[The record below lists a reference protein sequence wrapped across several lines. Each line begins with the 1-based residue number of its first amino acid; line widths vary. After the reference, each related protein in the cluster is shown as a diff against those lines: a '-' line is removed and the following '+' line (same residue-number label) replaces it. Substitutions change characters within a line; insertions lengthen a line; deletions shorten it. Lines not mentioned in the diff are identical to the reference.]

1 MPQRAAIALAL
12 LVSAC
17 GGGGG
22 GGSSEQSPPVTGGP
36 DVAVA
41 TLERVTLRPSA
52 ASGAGVASF
61 AWEQIDGT
69 PVASASTAADGAQ
82 TFTAPAFPDVLVW
95 EVEGR
100 RADGSIA
107 GVDRVRV
114 AVVAP
119 GAPPP
124 TLTASSALLVRGGG
138 PGRARAS
145 ALHAQ
150 TERLFVVD
158 SVARE
163 VVVFDVGDPA
173 NPVEIGAFG
182 APGPAPAWDP
192 GAPLDVAA
200 GDSGPVAVTW
210 AASSPDF
217 PGRLQLVDAA
227 TLLELRAFSTTGA
240 EPLDVDVSR
249 DGATIA
255 VACSG
260 EPKTSGLGDG
270 RGYVTLV
277 DVPPAGAEFI
287 DPQGDVSPIPFSAF
301 DGSEAALATAGVRF
315 FDPAPLSSVDLAP
328 TSVALSPDGQRAWVA
343 FARNNCVV
351 TIDVV
356 AQLTRDIAALPDRR
370 SGAADR
376 GPRFDG
382 VRATWSDAETAA
394 TTAAGDEL
402 PLGGFEG
409 LLRFD
414 EAGGVVTLDV
424 VSGSG
429 PTLAPTDLDGDGVR
443 ELPFAV
449 PDAGLAVR
457 TVTIGPEGAAA
468 AGALALRTVVGTPIT
483 GRPAAYPSAPGLAG
497 HDEVAIDPSGATLA
511 PSNLGARFAGAT
523 RGPGGEIWLAE
534 ARRPGVWRF
543 GPGGALVG
551 RSVPAGA
558 PATLG
563 DPDLPAAFARRR
575 LNLDLPPGRRFGG
588 FGAIAYDPVRG
599 SVFAVPRLPL
609 DTPDTADDAASRTS
623 RILRVVELR
632 ASDARVVGEYALVT
646 EGPEHAAEGL
656 AFGPAGSAAGGA
668 LALLEAGPE
677 EDGLR
682 AIWRLDPDGAT
693 NLRTLSPADYASIDA
708 ALEGTAPA
716 DLGALTPP
724 ITPIGKELIVDLA
737 ASGLSGGARPS
748 GLAFAGTR
756 LAVLHDDGRLGL
768 AAAAFDAAT
777 VAITARGPT
786 DGALGVG
793 EVRGFV
799 FDTSVDGEG
808 PVAADFV
815 PVVGLDQP
823 LDLAAFAGADG
834 VARVALANG
843 GLPRVV
849 RDAGGAIVEDER
861 VRAGDLVLDTIVF
874 PGAASWR
881 PDPFGGDVVVSER
894 DADLDGDGLADRL
907 AVFGSRSVS
916 LLDVDGRTTWTST
929 SLLAERARRLD
940 PVAVD
945 AASVASGIA
954 PSALVVCQLGGTPR
968 LLAAL
973 SGAGAVAV
981 FDLRSPSAPRLEAVL
996 PGPAR
1001 PDDIDAYER
1010 GAGALVAVTDS
1021 KSGEVRLYAASL

>member
-22 GGSSEQSPPVTGGP
+22 GGSSDQSPPVSGGP
-36 DVAVA
+36 DVAAA

-52 ASGAGVASF
+52 AAGAGALSF
-61 AWEQIDGT
+61 VWEQVDGPAVT
-69 PVASASTAADGAQ
+69 GASTAADGSN
-82 TFTAPAFPDVLVW
+82 TFTAPAFPALLLW

-114 AVVAP
+114 AVTAP

-124 TLTASSALLVRGGG
+124 TLSASSALLVRGGG

-158 SVARE
+158 EVAGE
-163 VVVFDVGDPA
+163 VVVFDVSDPA
-173 NPVEIGAFG
+173 SPVEVGAFG

-192 GAPLDVAA
+192 GGPLDVAA
-200 GDSGPVAVTW
+200 GDTGPVAVTW

-217 PGRLQLVDAA
+217 PGRLQLVDPA

-240 EPLDVDVSR
+240 EPLDVDVSA
-249 DGATIA
+249 DGARIA

-301 DGSEAALATAGVRF
+301 DGSEADLAAAGVRF
-315 FDPAPLSSVDLAP
+315 FDPSPVSSVDLAP
-328 TSVALSPDGQRAWVA
+328 TSVALSPDGRRAWVA

-351 TIDVV
+351 TIDVE
-356 AQLTRDIAALPDRR
+356 AQLARDIRALPDRA
-370 SGAADR
+370 SGATDR

-382 VRATWSDAETAA
+382 VRSTWSDAETVA
-394 TTAAGDEL
+394 TTSAGDDV
-402 PLGGFEG
+402 PLGGFAGILGFQES
-409 LLRFD
+409 
-414 EAGGVVTLDV
+414 GGVVTMNV
-424 VSGSG
+424 VSGAG

-443 ELPFAV
+443 ELPFAA

-457 TVTIGPEGAAA
+457 TVTIGAEGAASQ
-468 AGALALRTVVGTPIT
+468 GALALRTVVGTAVT
-483 GRPAAYPSAPGLAG
+483 GRPSAYPSAPGLAG
-497 HDEVAIDPSGATLA
+497 HDEVAVDLSGVVLA

-543 GPGGALVG
+543 ASSGVLLG
-551 RSVPAGA
+551 RTVPAGTD
-558 PATLG
+558 PALG

-588 FGAIAYDPVRG
+588 FGAIAYDPARG
-599 SVFAVPRLPL
+599 SVLAVPRLPL
-609 DTPDTADDAASRTS
+609 DTPDTPDDAASRAS
-623 RILRVVELR
+623 RVLRVVELR

-646 EGPEHAAEGL
+646 EGVEHAAEGL
-656 AFGPAGSAAGGA
+656 AYGPPGSAADGA
-668 LALLEAGPE
+668 LALLEAGPD

-682 AIWRLDPDGAT
+682 AIWRLDLDGAT

-708 ALEGTAPA
+708 ALEATAPA
-716 DLGALTPP
+716 DLGSLTPP
-724 ITPIGKELIVDLA
+724 ITPVAKELLVDLA

-748 GLAFAGTR
+748 GLAFGGAR

-768 AAAAFDAAT
+768 DAAAFDAAT
-777 VAITARGPT
+777 GAITARGPT
-786 DGALGVG
+786 AGSLGLGALG
-793 EVRGFV
+793 GFV

-808 PVAADFV
+808 PVAVDFV

-823 LDLAAFAGADG
+823 LDLAAYAGADG

-843 GLPRVV
+843 GFPRVV
-849 RDAGGAIVEDER
+849 RDATGAIVEDER
-861 VRAGDLVLDTIVF
+861 VRAGDLVLDTTAF
-874 PGAASWR
+874 PGAGSWR

-916 LLDVDGRTTWTST
+916 VLDVDGRTTWTST
-929 SLLAERARRLD
+929 SLLVERARLLD
-940 PVAVD
+940 PARVD
-945 AASVASGIA
+945 AASVASGVA
-954 PSALVVCQLGGTPR
+954 PSALVVCEVGGTPR

-981 FDLRSPSAPRLEAVL
+981 FDLRAPSAPRLEAVL
-996 PGPAR
+996 PGPSS
-1001 PDDIDAYER
+1001 PDDIDAYRR
-1010 GAGALVAVTDS
+1010 GAGALVAVTDA
-1021 KSGEVRLYAASL
+1021 KSGEVRLYAASP